1 MSAHSHADIE
11 QEDDK
16 PNVRFV
22 LGVAVATMVVFSV
35 GIAWSVILVRSGVR
49 SIRPEPVPIPAMIGH
64 SEIGIVEQP
73 MFERNHI
80 LRDRRAAKEKRLGG
94 YGWTDRENGRIH
106 IPIDEAMKRITEEPR
121 P

>member
-1 MSAHSHADIE
+1 MSAHPHVDIE

-16 PNVRFV
+16 PNIRFV

-35 GIAWSVILVRSGVR
+35 GIAWAVILTHAGIHRV
-49 SIRPEPVPIPAMIGH
+49 RPEPAPIPTLIGH

-73 MFERNHI
+73 MFERNRI
-80 LRDRRAAKEKRLGG
+80 FRDRVTPKEQRLES

-106 IPIDEAMKRITEEPR
+106 IPIEEAMKQITEGAR